1 MRRIS
6 LLLLAP
12 AALMLTGCGF
22 IDNPWGS
29 SKREIEETERLAEA
43 RAVKVPIQ
51 SVQRA
56 EIGRTR
62 NGFLITAYGAAP
74 GFGYTFP
81 VLQPRREGAPGIDG
95 YVDYDFMATEPQPDQ
110 NLPQGATD
118 QLIRADLPVDAEAL
132 RGVVGIRIHA
142 LSGGAQIDFDQGPST
157 GS

>member
-6 LLLLAP
+6 LLLLTS
-12 AALMLTGCGF
+12 AALTLGGCGF
-22 IDNPWGS
+22 ITNPWGS
-29 SKREIEETERLAEA
+29 SKGEAEEAERLAEA

-51 SVQRA
+51 TVEKA

-62 NGFLITAYGAAP
+62 NGVLITAYGRTA

-81 VLQPRREGAPGIDG
+81 VLEARRDGAPGADG

-110 NLPQGATD
+110 NIPEGAMAG
-118 QLIRADLPVDAEAL
+118 QAIRADLPLDADAL
-132 RGVVGIRIHA
+132 QGVAGVRIHA
-142 LSGGAQIDFDQGPST
+142 LSGGAQIEFGG

>member
-6 LLLLAP
+6 LALVAP
-12 AALMLTGCGF
+12 AALMLAGCGF

-29 SKREIEETERLAEA
+29 SKREAEEAERLEEA

-51 SVQRA
+51 SVRSA

-62 NGFLITAYGAAP
+62 NGFLITAYGVTP

-81 VLQPRREGAPGIDG
+81 VLQPRREGAPGVDG

-110 NLPQGATD
+110 NVAAGAGE
-118 QLIRADLPVDAEAL
+118 QLIRAYLPVDAEDL
-132 RGVVGIRIHA
+132 RSVAGIRIHA
-142 LSGGAQIDFDQGPST
+142 LSGGAQIDFDEGP
-157 GS
+157 GG